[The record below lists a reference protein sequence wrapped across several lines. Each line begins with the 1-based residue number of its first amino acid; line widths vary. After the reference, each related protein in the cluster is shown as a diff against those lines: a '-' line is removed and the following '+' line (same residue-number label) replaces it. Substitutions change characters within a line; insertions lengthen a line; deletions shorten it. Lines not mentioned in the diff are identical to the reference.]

1 MDVREEIKRCG
12 RVNTAETFNR
22 MQAQR
27 RQMIMQQQEKG
38 VLGAMTGLNKL
49 SKDREMANISRER
62 LDEMKIFGK
71 PS

>member
-1 MDVREEIKRCG
+1 
-12 RVNTAETFNR
+12 

-49 SKDREMANISRER
+49 SKDRDMANISRER

>member
-1 MDVREEIKRCG
+1 MREEIKKCG

-49 SKDREMANISRER
+49 SKDNDMAKMSRER